1 MYNLGFLSKVVL
13 NPLKAV
19 YILIHNRL
27 QELLHNFPYVL
38 RLKSIKESI
47 DGGKYRSLGFRL
59 RPWLCRKWLLD
70 MPSIVKFLIE
80 LFLKHLLL
88 LLFDLLQN
96 LILKNYDLGSG
107 GFLPTHIPVNLCLNH
122 TDLRQ
127 HLVKETGI
135 PLNNELQL
143 QEQV

>member
-1 MYNLGFLSKVVL
+1 MS
-13 NPLKAV
+13 
-19 YILIHNRL
+19 
-27 QELLHNFPYVL
+27 
-38 RLKSIKESI
+38 
-47 DGGKYRSLGFRL
+47 
-59 RPWLCRKWLLD
+59 
-70 MPSIVKFLIE
+70 SIVKFLVE

-88 LLFDLLQN
+88 LLLHLLQN
-96 LILKNYDLGSG
+96 LILENNDLGSG
-107 GFLPTHIPVNLCLNH
+107 RFLPTHIPVNLGLNH